1 MSMIYSYWQHVVS
14 WRLLACRKV
23 QKALLPTRIYETCKA
38 MKCQPVDNCQIML
51 HCYIWQTPKKKA
63 HVRCTD
69 HPSTRQTLFL
79 CPCIRLFYFDRLR
92 LGRWWKC
99 RRTSQLRRNGR
110 TKSSG
115 RWTRT
120 WTANSLLKNLLRFI
134 FYFPIST
141 HLGFLPGRQEWSLN
155 CATAPVRPR
164 PSFLKDVEQDQA
176 SSNYTKPGSRI
187 SPPYLKIHILLLLN
201 KWHVLD
207 KEIIMSL

>member
-1 MSMIYSYWQHVVS
+1 MKFFSNFHGDHVNSNVKKTDALLFGQRIQRNIDPLASFTRTNRRRRSLFYMSMIYSYWQHVVS

-38 MKCQPVDNCQIML
+38 MKCQPVDICQIML

-63 HVRCTD
+63 RVRCTD

-79 CPCIRLFYFDRLR
+79 CPCIRLFHFDRLR

-120 WTANSLLKNLLRFI
+120 WTASSPLRSSLRSGYCF
-134 FYFPIST
+134 
-141 HLGFLPGRQEWSLN
+141 
-155 CATAPVRPR
+155 
-164 PSFLKDVEQDQA
+164 
-176 SSNYTKPGSRI
+176 
-187 SPPYLKIHILLLLN
+187 
-201 KWHVLD
+201 
-207 KEIIMSL
+207 